1 MDDHL
6 LPLRLYLLPHVG
18 DLLLQL
24 VNIMLFLGENLTDE
38 VWLRA
43 DVTIAI
49 LGSVDGSDAVIRL
62 VVFLVGREHRQKHAG
77 LVMLR
82 SVVIN
87 VAVQLLNHVL
97 QFPLI
102 VSQPSRFL

>member
-6 LPLRLYLLPHVG
+6 LTLRFYLLPHVG

-24 VNIMLFLGENLTDE
+24 VNIMLFLSKNLTDE

-62 VVFLVGREHRQKHAG
+62 VVFLVGREHRQKLG
-77 LVMLR
+77 GMVMLHF
-82 SVVIN
+82 VVI
-87 VAVQLLNHVL
+87 
-97 QFPLI
+97 
-102 VSQPSRFL
+102 VSTL